1 MSVIQKSRLNPEGFN
16 DYIESFKA
24 KYNHKNKAK
33 LSQEQLDSIFL
44 HYGIVLKRKFEEK
57 CSAAYRKK
65 EIWGFCHLY
74 IGQEAVSTGIQSVL
88 SDKDDIITA
97 YRCHP
102 YMVGSGAPT
111 FEVFSELMGRETGSS
126 RGKGGSMHLFNT
138 KNGFYGGHGIVG
150 AQVSLG
156 TGMAFAHKYKKD
168 DGISVVLMG
177 DGAANQGQVYES
189 FNMAALWKLPALY
202 VIENNGYGM
211 GTSCA
216 RAAAGDLYKR
226 GEPYGIKGKRINGM
240 DVNEVRKEMQKAAEE
255 IRKTQ
260 MPQLIECDTYR
271 YSGHSMSDPALYRE
285 KSELK
290 EKREADPVIN
300 SLNSISKFFN
310 EQMHEEMEDHIA
322 SIVNKS
328 YELAQKAAFPNTNEL
343 FTNVYSPSL

>member
-1 MSVIQKSRLNPEGFN
+1 
-16 DYIESFKA
+16 
-24 KYNHKNKAK
+24 
-33 LSQEQLDSIFL
+33 
-44 HYGIVLKRKFEEK
+44 LKRKFEEK

-88 SDKDDIITA
+88 SDRDDIITA
-97 YRCHP
+97 YRCHA
-102 YMVGSGAPT
+102 YMIGSGAPA
-111 FEVFSELMGRETGSS
+111 FEVFSELMGKETGSS

-168 DGISVVLMG
+168 NGVSIVLMG

-189 FNMAALWKLPALY
+189 FNMAALWKLPAVY

-211 GTSCA
+211 GTSCS
-216 RAAAGDLYKR
+216 RACAGDLYKR

-240 DVNEVRKEMQKAAEE
+240 DVSEVQNEFKKTVNEV
-255 IRKTQ
+255 RKTQ

-271 YSGHSMSDPALYRE
+271 YQGHSMSDPALYRSKDE
-285 KSELK
+285 VGKKK
-290 EKREADPVIN
+290 EIDPIIN
-300 SLNSISKFFN
+300 NQNTIKKFFD
-310 EQMHEEMEDHIA
+310 EKMQEDMEDYIA
-322 SIVNKS
+322 GIIDNA
-328 YELAQKAAFPNTNEL
+328 YELAQKASFPNESEL
-343 FTNVYSPSL
+343 FTHVYSQEV